1 MEDKT
6 MLPVFKSR
14 TLPGLFE
21 EFFSENLLP
30 NYIEE
35 GAWKSTPAVNI
46 YENNE
51 KFEIEIAAPGLDKE
65 DFKVDLKDDYLM
77 VYSEKKDKREEKQ
90 NGKAVRTEFRYS
102 SFQRSFALP
111 KDIDASGINAT
122 HKNGILHIEL
132 PKRVEQR
139 NGNSRQIEIQ

>member
-1 MEDKT
+1 

-14 TLPGLFE
+14 TLPGLFD
-21 EFFSENLLP
+21 EFFSGNLLP

-51 KFEIEIAAPGLDKE
+51 RFEIEIAAPGLDKE
-65 DFKVDLKDDYLM
+65 DFKIDLKDEYLM
-77 VYSEKKDKREEKQ
+77 VYSEKKDKKEEKDK
-90 NGKAVRTEFRYS
+90 GKVVRTEFRYS

-111 KDIDASGINAT
+111 KNIDASAINAT
-122 HKNGILHIEL
+122 HKNGILKIEL
-132 PKRVEQR
+132 PKRVEQKD
-139 NGNSRQIEIQ
+139 NNTRQIEIQ

>member
-1 MEDKT
+1 

-14 TLPGLFE
+14 TLPGLFD
-21 EFFSENLLP
+21 EFFSGNLLP

-51 KFEIEIAAPGLDKE
+51 RFEIEIAAPGLDKE
-65 DFKVDLKDDYLM
+65 DFKIDLKDEYLM
-77 VYSEKKDKREEKQ
+77 VYSEKKDKKEEKEK
-90 NGKAVRTEFRYS
+90 GKVVRTEFRYS

-111 KDIDASGINAT
+111 KNIDVSAINAT
-122 HKNGILHIEL
+122 HKNGILKIEL
-132 PKRVEQR
+132 PKKVEQKD
-139 NGNSRQIEIQ
+139 NNTRQIEIQ

>member
-1 MEDKT
+1 

-65 DFKVDLKDDYLM
+65 DFKIDLKDDYLM
-77 VYSEKKDKREEKQ
+77 VYSERKDQKEEKER
-90 NGKAVRTEFRYS
+90 GKVVRTEFRYS
-102 SFQRSFALP
+102 SFQRSFSVP
-111 KDIDASGINAT
+111 KDIDVSAINAT

-132 PKRVEQR
+132 PKRKEQKE
-139 NGNSRQIEIQ
+139 NNSRQIEIQ